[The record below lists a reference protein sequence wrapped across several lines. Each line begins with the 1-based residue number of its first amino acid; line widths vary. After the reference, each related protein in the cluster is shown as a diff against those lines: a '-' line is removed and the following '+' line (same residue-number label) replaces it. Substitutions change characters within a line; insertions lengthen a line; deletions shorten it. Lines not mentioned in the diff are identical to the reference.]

1 MSPARWEKR
10 TGDDLGRLQEL
21 EEEVDQLVLEV
32 KELRRR
38 IRELQA
44 RARAVGRIPS

>member
-1 MSPARWEKR
+1 MSPATWEKG
-10 TGDDLGRLQEL
+10 GDDLGRIQEL

-32 KELRRR
+32 RELRRR

-44 RARAVGRIPS
+44 RARSVGRIPS